1 MKIIIGNIILFLG
14 IFLSII
20 HLEQGISSYWDFVA
34 FFVVIFG
41 TIAVSLMTSPA
52 MRIRIIIRQ
61 LLSSFQNPSA
71 KRESAI
77 NNAVKVLN
85 GEKFKS
91 TINSRIDERILADGL
106 ELVKLGFSSEKIK
119 TILEQ
124 RIDKSAEDHMMI
136 ANWVRGLAKYPPAF
150 GLVGTVLGLIHLM
163 RGLAEGSDPKETGI
177 RMAIALVATLYGLIL
192 SNAFINPVGERIRNN
207 ILEEINLCEISVK
220 SVLMFKENTNL
231 LEAQEFLSS
240 YLAAGSEKLN
250 LLNENAGAV

>member
-1 MKIIIGNIILFLG
+1 MKIVVGNIILFLG
-14 IFLSII
+14 IFVSIV
-20 HLEQGISSYWDFVA
+20 HLEQGLTSYWDFVA

-41 TIAVSLMTSPA
+41 TFAVSLMTSPA
-52 MRIRIIIRQ
+52 MRTRIILRQ
-61 LLSSFQNPSA
+61 LFSSFQNPAA

-77 NNAVKVLN
+77 NNAVSVLK
-85 GEKFKS
+85 GQKFNS

-119 TILEQ
+119 LILEQ
-124 RIDKSAEDHMMI
+124 RIEKSADDHMMI
-136 ANWVRGLAKYPPAF
+136 ANWFRGLAKYPPAF

-192 SNAFINPVGERIRNN
+192 SNAFINPIGERIRNN
-207 ILEEINLCEISVK
+207 ILEEINLCEISVQ
-220 SVLMFKENTNL
+220 SVLMLKDQTNL

-240 YLAAGSEKLN
+240 YLATGAQKLN
-250 LLNENAGAV
+250 LLGENVGAL